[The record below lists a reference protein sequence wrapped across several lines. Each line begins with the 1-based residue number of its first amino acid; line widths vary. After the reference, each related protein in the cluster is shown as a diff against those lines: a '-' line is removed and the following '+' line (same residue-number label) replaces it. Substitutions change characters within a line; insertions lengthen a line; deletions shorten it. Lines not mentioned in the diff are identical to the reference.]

1 VPAGTKEGRAEDD
14 RGTCIIVLGEPHGD
28 GNAYRPINAPFWLL
42 IGGWFFGALMYLSLY
57 VQAPGVAIPSERRA
71 RNVPCPTEL
80 QRTRSDVR
88 IGPKSIRHSLKCPP
102 STNR

>member
-57 VQAPGVAIPSERRA
+57 VQAPGVRFTCKRLASPFRANGARGMFRA
-71 RNVPCPTEL
+71 RPNFNGRVPMSE
-80 QRTRSDVR
+80 SDR
-88 IGPKSIRHSLKCPP
+88 NP
-102 STNR
+102 SDTA